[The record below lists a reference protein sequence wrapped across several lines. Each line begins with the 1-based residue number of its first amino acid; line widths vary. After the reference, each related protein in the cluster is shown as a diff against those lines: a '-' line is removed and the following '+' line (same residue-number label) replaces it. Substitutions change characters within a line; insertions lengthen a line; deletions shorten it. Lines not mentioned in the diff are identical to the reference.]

1 MIKQLLDGNLEGNQ
15 YEDML
20 RDMFGI
26 YAYVAF
32 TMDKVV
38 QNIVRQ
44 LQHIVGDEVSQQCAA
59 IFMEES
65 KNNGTGGACASAQTR
80 ASDEAS
86 YYKRADELLD
96 DENCYKATIYKNE
109 SKLTIELLESDSSSD
124 DENDENSSEKW
135 ANYMSTDLS
144 KDNLKTEK
152 RLFLRRNI
160 RRYVRREQK
169 VNLSSEGDVEKPSE
183 ISIDKNGE
191 VKDCSFIPDSC
202 RRLLVFNSGDHV
214 SFYRHQRPTKS
225 RHSRVT
231 DIKRKKFQTWTSKWI
246 DSNLS
251 SDQIRQG
258 VEWLS
263 KTESNSTEKKT

>member
-1 MIKQLLDGNLEGNQ
+1 MIKQLLDGNLESGQ

-32 TMDKVV
+32 TMDKVI

-44 LQHIVGDEVSQQCAA
+44 LQHMVGDEVSQQCTG
-59 IFMEES
+59 IFLDES
-65 KNNGTGGACASAQTR
+65 KNSATGGPCANAQSR
-80 ASDEAS
+80 VNNEAN
-86 YYKRADELLD
+86 YYKRVEQLME

-124 DENDENSSEKW
+124 DEENFSDRW
-135 ANYMSTDLS
+135 ANYLSNDLS
-144 KDNLKTEK
+144 KENTKINK

-160 RRYVRREQK
+160 RRYVEREHK
-169 VNLSSEGDVEKPSE
+169 SDIPNDGDSDKPA
-183 ISIDKNGE
+183 ISIDKN
-191 VKDCSFIPDSC
+191 KDIKNCSFEPDSC
-202 RRLLVFNSGDHV
+202 RRMLVFNSGDHV

-225 RHSRVT
+225 RYSKVT
-231 DIKRKKFQTWTSKWI
+231 DFKRKKFQEWRTKWI

-251 SDQIRQG
+251 SDQIKQG
-258 VEWLS
+258 VEWLGKADTVIS
-263 KTESNSTEKKT
+263 